1 MRDNGPVT
9 QREVD
14 FPENTRLVSRTDDKG
29 RITFVNAAF
38 AAISGFSEEELTG
51 SAHNIVRHP
60 DMPQEA
66 FADLWATLK
75 SGNPWRGLVK
85 NRTKSG
91 DHYWVRADVM
101 PVIEDGRPAGYVSI
115 RSKPS
120 RAEIAEAERAYRLF
134 RDGKAHGLA
143 IEGGS
148 VVRRVPAWRKWLGS
162 LGGRLAVQTGATLA
176 LLALVAAIG
185 LAALHTAD
193 STLQTLH
200 RDRLVPTA
208 QLAEID
214 RRMRVGLDDLV
225 RIAAALEPGGGDAAA
240 AVRDAE
246 ANRDA
251 IAAIRKT
258 VRARAVPGE
267 GADLA
272 NAFETSTAR
281 YAAEGLA
288 SGIKLGQA
296 GDAAGLDRHVAAT
309 ARPLLRDAET
319 AINRL
324 IDFQQRTAEAEFL
337 HADDLARLSVLA
349 IAALFA
355 IACAVAVAVAWS
367 VRRAVNRPLARM
379 STHFAA
385 IANRD
390 DDHPIPEE
398 EIAEFRHTSRM
409 LRAMQGL
416 LGYAAQEKIEIDRR
430 STARAKADLH
440 TLADTLESRVHSV
453 VEEVGQASRHLA
465 DSARTLSKN
474 ADITRER
481 SHAVQEQ
488 AEEVRRNVDSVA
500 AATHELAAAEQEI
513 SRQVVNTAEISL
525 NASRQAA
532 DTRAAVGKLSE
543 SATRIGEIVAVITEV
558 AGRTNMLAL
567 NATIEATRAGDAG
580 KGFAVVAGEVKALAH
595 QTGRAT
601 EDISRQ
607 IRAIQAETETTVAAI
622 NRITTTISEVSE
634 VSSAVAAAVEEQGV
648 ATREIARSVNEVAL
662 GTQAASENVAVV
674 ARVASDT
681 ETMAMEVLTSADTL
695 RDAAQ
700 VLDREVSNFL
710 AGIRR

>member
-14 FPENTRLVSRTDDKG
+14 YPEETKLVSRTDDKG

-38 AAISGFSEEELTG
+38 VAISGFSEEELTG
-51 SAHNIVRHP
+51 GAHNIVRHP

-75 SGNPWRGLVK
+75 SGAPWRGLVK

-101 PVIEDGRPAGYVSI
+101 PVVEDGKAAGYVSI

-120 RAEIAEAERAYRLF
+120 RAEIAEAERVYALF
-134 RDGKAHGLA
+134 RAGQADGLS
-143 IEGGS
+143 ISGGS
-148 VVRRVPAWRKWLGS
+148 VVRRAGGWRRRLDS
-162 LGGRLAVQTGATLA
+162 LAARLTLQTAATLA
-176 LLALVAAIG
+176 MLALVAGIG
-185 LAALHTAD
+185 LAALR
-193 STLQTLH
+193 STDATLESIFH
-200 RDRLVPTA
+200 YRVVPTV
-208 QLAEID
+208 QVAEIG
-214 RRMRVGLDDLV
+214 RRMRADLDGLSRIETGLAQGGAGVDGAV
-225 RIAAALEPGGGDAAA
+225 REIEANRVALDGLWSAFRAAAQSEPEPARAFEAAA
-240 AVRDAE
+240 AR
-246 ANRDA
+246 
-251 IAAIRKT
+251 
-258 VRARAVPGE
+258 
-267 GADLA
+267 
-272 NAFETSTAR
+272 F
-281 YAAEGLA
+281 AAEGVVPALR
-288 SGIKLGQA
+288 LGQA
-296 GDAAGLDRHVAAT
+296 GDLAGLRRHVDET
-309 ARPLLRDAET
+309 ARPLLLAAE
-319 AINRL
+319 AASNRL
-324 IDFQQRTAEAEFL
+324 VDLQRGAAEAEFSR
-337 HADDLARLSVLA
+337 ADRIVSAASLA

-355 IACAVAVAVAWS
+355 VAAVAAILVGWN
-367 VRRAVNRPLARM
+367 VRRAVIRPLARM
-379 STHFAA
+379 GEHFVA
-385 IANRD
+385 IARRD
-390 DDHPIPEE
+390 ERHRIDEE
-398 EIAEFRHTSRM
+398 DTLEFRHASRM

-453 VEEVGQASRHLA
+453 VEEVGQASHHLA
-465 DSARTLSKN
+465 ESARVLSRN

-481 SHAVQEQ
+481 SQAVQEQ

-513 SRQVVNTAEISL
+513 SRQVVNTAEISHT
-525 NASRQAA
+525 ASRQAE
-532 DTRAAVGKLSE
+532 DTRTAVGNLSQ
-543 SATRIGEIVAVITEV
+543 SAERIGEIVAVITEV
-558 AGRTNMLAL
+558 AGKTNMLAL
-567 NATIEATRAGDAG
+567 NATIEASRAGDAG

-607 IRAIQAETETTVAAI
+607 IRAIQGETRTTVTAI
-622 NRITTTISEVSE
+622 GRIVSTISEVSE

-674 ARVASDT
+674 ARVARET
-681 ETMAMEVLTSADTL
+681 EAMAMEVLTSADTL

-700 VLDREVSNFL
+700 ALDREVASFL